1 LRAPDLRLMHAR
13 ITRKQTS
20 VDRGSSVFHDEIFDI
35 VLVTNDTD
43 NHIMKSKNSVSHRLR
58 KNLTAQSISE

>member
-1 LRAPDLRLMHAR
+1 MSQIARPGSAPDACANH
-13 ITRKQTS
+13 TKTNFW
-20 VDRGSSVFHDEIFDI
+20 SSVFHDEIFDI